1 MVEQPPENYSFI
13 PPDVQLPGTKWLDNH
28 RPVFTVT
35 IDAVTSVHTL
45 SSHLDR
51 FEIIHCYG
59 VCETIL
65 ICSLYFRFINL
76 CECLDNKKIPPR
88 IGEANMEKEIKK
100 ALLDIELTELEPL
113 VKNLIVLL
121 DKLVELLVTTYKIGG
136 QQLALGPTVFETLC
150 LVSNKL
156 NVSKFNM

>member
-1 MVEQPPENYSFI
+1 M
-13 PPDVQLPGTKWLDNH
+13 T
-28 RPVFTVT
+28 
-35 IDAVTSVHTL
+35 
-45 SSHLDR
+45 
-51 FEIIHCYG
+51 C
-59 VCETIL
+59 
-65 ICSLYFRFINL
+65 RFINL

-88 IGEANMEKEIKK
+88 IGEANMEKEMKK

-136 QQLALGPTVFETLC
+136 QQLSLGPTVFETLC

-156 NVSKFNM
+156 NVSKVCELQKYSLETWFS